1 MNFEFDS
8 WNRIQSMTY
17 PDGEVVSYDYN
28 RDDVSAGT
36 QTPPTPHPLFSCSPA
51 RLFTV
56 HCSLLTP
63 LTPSPPKKKT
73 PKPA

>member
-1 MNFEFDS
+1 MFKMNFEFDS

-36 QTPPTPHPLFSCSPA
+36 QTPPTLTAPCSPV
-51 RLFTV
+51 RLLFII
-56 HCSLLTP
+56 C
-63 LTPSPPKKKT
+63 
-73 PKPA
+73 